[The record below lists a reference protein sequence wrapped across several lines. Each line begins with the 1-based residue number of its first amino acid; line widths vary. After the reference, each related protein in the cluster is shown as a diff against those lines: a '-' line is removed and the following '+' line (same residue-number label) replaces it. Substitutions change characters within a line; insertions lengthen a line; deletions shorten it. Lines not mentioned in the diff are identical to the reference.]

1 MELHEELL
9 QHARDLV
16 ARPNATQADLRRAVS
31 ATYYAVFHLLIF
43 ETCANWN
50 RTDSRHKLGRMF
62 DHTLMKKVSNRVTDS
77 NQTPFAGEDPV
88 VVGKLRKL
96 ARIFVDL
103 QDKRHV
109 ADYDT
114 SRQWTLT
121 HAVDE
126 LLAGELAFALW
137 AEIKGQKI
145 AQEYLVS
152 LLIRTRD

>member
-16 ARPNATQADLRRAVS
+16 RRPNATEADLRRAVS

-50 RTDSRHKLGRMF
+50 RADSRPKLGRMF
-62 DHTLMKKVSNRVTDS
+62 DHTLMKKVSNQVTDS
-77 NQTPFAGEDPV
+77 KKMPFAGEDPV
-88 VVGKLRKL
+88 LVGKLRKL

-103 QDKRHV
+103 QDKRHE

-114 SRQWTLT
+114 SRSWTFT
-121 HAVDE
+121 HAEKEV
-126 LLAGELAFALW
+126 LAGEHAFELW
-137 AEIKGQKI
+137 TRIKGAKI

-152 LLIRTRD
+152 LLIRPRD